1 MHGTQHYHPTSF
13 FLSVYKNSCVTD
25 SPPLPLLLWPLIL
38 KSSWIASREGKY
50 SLHLPPEL
58 CVPLTLEQ
66 SLSTKNRLPTPN
78 FLCILTFCSPRWVTC
93 TVPVPL
99 PMVTGPQCVT
109 RILGRSWNDQTFL
122 KKWLEEKLFI
132 CRVIEKK
139 KNPQNYRIM
148 ETRNGKLMRSP
159 STFFAVSGCFPMTLT
174 GLKAPNETSAAN
186 IWEHYSWPKISPSI
200 SNI

>member
-1 MHGTQHYHPTSF
+1 MTVHLFHSTTLKSASVEYDTRDSALPSSFF

-66 SLSTKNRLPTPN
+66 SLATKNRLPAPN
-78 FLCILTFCSPRWVTC
+78 FLCVLTFCSPHWISC

-99 PMVTGPQCVT
+99 PMVTRAQRVT
-109 RILGRSWNDQTFL
+109 KILERNCNDQMVL
-122 KKWLEEKLFI
+122 KKWLEEKIFI
-132 CRVIEKK
+132 YRVTEKK
-139 KNPQNYRIM
+139 THRITESWKLEM
-148 ETRNGKLMRSP
+148 ENWWGHPALSLP
-159 STFFAVSGCFPMTLT
+159 FQD
-174 GLKAPNETSAAN
+174 
-186 IWEHYSWPKISPSI
+186 ISLWHWLV
-200 SNI
+200 

>member
-139 KNPQNYRIM
+139 KTHRITESWKLEM
-148 ETRNGKLMRSP
+148 ENWWGHPALSLL
-159 STFFAVSGCFPMTLT
+159 FQDVSLWHW
-174 GLKAPNETSAAN
+174 LV
-186 IWEHYSWPKISPSI
+186 
-200 SNI
+200 